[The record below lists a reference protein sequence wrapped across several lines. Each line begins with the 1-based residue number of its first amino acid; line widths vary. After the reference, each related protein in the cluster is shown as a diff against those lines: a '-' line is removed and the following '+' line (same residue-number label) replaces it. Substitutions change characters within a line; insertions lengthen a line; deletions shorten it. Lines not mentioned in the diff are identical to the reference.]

1 MTQAGAGAPRLRDE
15 RPRTVLR
22 NGLVDHGDGRF
33 ARADIVLADGWIEAI
48 ADSVVVAE
56 NSEVIDCTEFVV
68 TPGIVDAHYHSND
81 NFDRGR
87 WENLP
92 LEPWMLFSY
101 PCLAAP
107 PLTAR
112 EIYVRTLLGGLE
124 LVRSGTTCVVDFLY
138 ELAGF
143 TDESLEAVVM
153 AYRDLGLRAVVAL
166 GMSDLA
172 FHETTVMDLALVQPA
187 LLARL
192 DRDRP
197 PAWDEWEPFVRRSV
211 ERFHRPDEGISIALA
226 PSGPQRCSSE
236 MLQGCDALAEE
247 LDLVIHM
254 HVLETKLQAL
264 TGIRKYGTTLP
275 EYLDTLDVLS
285 PRTSFEHGIWL
296 TDTDISLIAERGVT
310 VVHNPVSN
318 MKLGSGI
325 CPVPALVDAGVNV
338 GLGGDSASC
347 NDGCDMFESL
357 KVAALIHKL
366 WDVDYAHW
374 LGATEAWRMATLG
387 SAKSAGQET
396 SLGLLEEGRRADL
409 LLLRLDSHCF
419 TPLNDPLRQLV
430 LCSARSALAGSII
443 AGHVVMQDG
452 EIMGVNERE
461 ILQESREIA
470 ASVSTRGTEAKALAD
485 QLVESVR
492 VGWLEAFSNQVGVAA
507 RKLPTVGPHH

>member
-1 MTQAGAGAPRLRDE
+1 MYVDRLVE
-15 RPRTVLR
+15 RELRTVLR

-33 ARADIVLADGWIEAI
+33 ARADIVVADGWIETI
-48 ADSVVVAE
+48 ADGVVVAE
-56 NSEVIDCTEFVV
+56 DHELIDCTEFVV
-68 TPGIVDAHYHSND
+68 TPGIIDGHYHSND

-107 PLTAR
+107 PLTPR
-112 EIYVRTLLGGLE
+112 ETYVRTLLGGLE
-124 LVRSGTTCVVDFLY
+124 LVHSGTTCAVDFLY

-153 AYRDLGLRAVVAL
+153 AYRDLGLRAVVAI

-172 FHETTVMDLALVQPA
+172 FHETTVMDLGLVQPA

-192 DRDRP
+192 EREKP
-197 PAWDEWEPFVRRSV
+197 PAWDEWEQFVRRSV
-211 ERFHRPDEGISIALA
+211 QRFHRPDEGISIGLA
-226 PSGPQRCSSE
+226 PSGPQRCSSQ
-236 MLQGCDALAEE
+236 MLQGCRALAEE

-264 TGIRKYGTTLP
+264 TGIRKYGSTLP

-296 TDTDISLIAERGVT
+296 TDADISLIADKGVT

-318 MKLGSGI
+318 MKLASGI
-325 CPVPALVDAGVNV
+325 CPVPALVRAGVNV

-347 NDGCDMFESL
+347 NDGCDMFASL
-357 KVAALIHKL
+357 KVAALLHQL
-366 WDVDYAHW
+366 WDVDYTDL
-374 LGATEAWRMATLG
+374 LGTVDAWRMATLG
-387 SAKSAGQET
+387 SAKSAGQER

-419 TPLNDPLRQLV
+419 TPLNDPLRQIV
-430 LCSARSALAGSII
+430 LCSPRSALAGSII
-443 AGHVVMQDG
+443 GGRVVMQDG
-452 EIMGVNERE
+452 QITGVNESE
-461 ILQESREIA
+461 IFHESREIA
-470 ASVSTRGTEAKALAD
+470 ASLATRATEATALAD

-492 VGWLEAFSNQVGVAA
+492 AGWLEAFSNQVGVGA
-507 RKLPTVGPHH
+507 RKLPAAG